1 MAAPWE
7 TKLTKDDEEPS
18 KQPWHGMPGIWEM
31 NEGHYQNHPSSQA
44 QPASQPALTS
54 KTMIII
60 INDNSDRGGCFCT
73 AERKI
78 QMRMILR
85 MTLQVSVINIYI
97 CRRAGICQELI
108 KILSNCPI
116 ILFNPFL
123 SFPVPSRSH
132 PVAVLAH
139 LGPVI
144 YEVKL
149 RVSFDVAKLWDG
161 GGEAYR
167 GDTDN

>member
-1 MAAPWE
+1 MPYFYGCPLGNE
-7 TKLTKDDEEPS
+7 TNQGRRRTEQATMTRNARNLGNERRTLPEPS
-18 KQPWHGMPGIWEM
+18 IQ
-31 NEGHYQNHPSSQA
+31 SS
-44 QPASQPALTS
+44 PASQPALTS

-97 CRRAGICQELI
+97 CRRPGICQELI

-149 RVSFDVAKLWDG
+149 RVSFDVAKL
-161 GGEAYR
+161 
-167 GDTDN
+167 